1 LSRISR
7 TVASS
12 SLTAYPG
19 NRRIDLLSLHEQ
31 GILGEEH
38 RCPLHSDAREIRRE
52 NVFVD
57 LSSPYLDQALRHRA
71 LRSLGAARCLYGSD
85 GPYGYPAGDG
95 GYDHG
100 AILRQIE
107 RARLSSQDLDR
118 VFGANFK
125 ALAAV

>member
-1 LSRISR
+1 M
-7 TVASS
+7 
-12 SLTAYPG
+12 
-19 NRRIDLLSLHEQ
+19 
-31 GILGEEH
+31 
-38 RCPLHSDAREIRRE
+38 
-52 NVFVD
+52 D

-71 LRSLGAARCLYGSD
+71 LRSLGASRCLYGSD

-107 RARLSSQDLDR
+107 RAGLSSQDLDR
-118 VFGANFK
+118 VYGTNFK